1 LFKDKIN
8 LALFWPRYSG
18 NVTSVN
24 DLVLGF
30 DKERFNVIFIYIS
43 GYGVEKNLLKEAG
56 YKVFYL
62 SNIQRIN
69 TFRFSILF
77 RLVRILKEH
86 NVDIIHCHR
95 HKSMVYGTIA
105 AVLAKTPVV
114 LSHVHGLD
122 RTRNRGRRLLNFFLF
137 KRVNRIIGCARSVR
151 DDVLKNNPFVCPEKV
166 IAFENSVDFDC
177 FANVSIT
184 KVEAKSKLV
193 GVPVDAFVYGTVARF
208 GQYKGHSFLIKA
220 FERVRKQVPSAHLIL
235 AGDGHLKEEIQQQAA
250 KASLDDSVHFLGRR
264 DDIPKLLRAM
274 DAFVLPSIGSEGMPL
289 VILEAMA
296 AGVPC
301 IASSLSGIPEVINN
315 SDVGLLVPPKDE
327 NALAEA
333 MITLANA
340 PEQKLKGIIERAKE
354 RIRSNFN
361 HDVVMK
367 KLENTYEMEINH
379 YYESNRRQKSN
390 V

>member
-1 LFKDKIN
+1 MKEDKITV
-8 LALFWPRYSG
+8 ALFWPRYSG

-86 NVDIIHCHR
+86 NVDIIHCHA
-95 HKSMVYGTIA
+95 HKSTVYGTVA

-122 RTRNRGRRLLNFFLF
+122 RTRNMGRRLLNFFLF

-151 DDVLKNNPFVCPEKV
+151 EDVLKNNWSVPREKISV
-166 IAFENSVDFDC
+166 LENSVDYER
-177 FANVSIT
+177 FADVSIS
-184 KVEAKSKLV
+184 KEDAKRILGLPS
-193 GVPVDAFVYGTVARF
+193 DAFVFGTIGRLAPTK
-208 GQYKGHSFLIKA
+208 GQLYLIEA
-220 FERVRKQVPSAHLIL
+220 FAKVKQKLPKSMLLLI
-235 AGDGHLKEEIQQQAA
+235 GDGRLENVLRAE
-250 KASLDDSVHFLGRR
+250 ASKTGFGKSIHFFGWRT
-264 DDIPKLLRAM
+264 DIPQILKAL
-274 DAFVLPSIGSEGMPL
+274 DVFVLSSLSEGITRA
-289 VILEAMA
+289 ILEAMA

-301 IASSLSGIPEVINN
+301 VATEVGGILEIISGNN
-315 SDVGLLVPPKDE
+315 VGTLVPPKDSE
-327 NALAEA
+327 ALTQA
-333 MITLANA
+333 MINIANLTD
-340 PEQKLKGIIERAKE
+340 E
-354 RIRSNFN
+354 
-361 HDVVMK
+361 
-367 KLENTYEMEINH
+367 KLEKQVEKAQNRVRQFYSHQIVREKLRKL
-379 YYESNRRQKSN
+379 YESELKTSYKGS
-390 V
+390 

>member
-18 NVTSVN
+18 NVTSFN
-24 DLVLGF
+24 DLVLGL
-30 DKERFNVIFIYIS
+30 DKKRFNVIFIYIS

-122 RTRNRGRRLLNFFLF
+122 RTRNMGRRLLNFFLF

-151 DDVLKNNPFVCPEKV
+151 EDVLKNNWSVPREKISV
-166 IAFENSVDFDC
+166 LENSVDYER
-177 FANVSIT
+177 FADVSIS
-184 KVEAKSKLV
+184 KEDAKRILGLPS
-193 GVPVDAFVYGTVARF
+193 DAFVFGTIGRLTPTK
-208 GQYKGHSFLIKA
+208 GQLYLIEA
-220 FERVRKQVPSAHLIL
+220 FAKVKQKLPKSMLLLI
-235 AGDGHLKEEIQQQAA
+235 GDGRLENVLRAE
-250 KASLDDSVHFLGRR
+250 ASKTGFGKSIHFFGWRT
-264 DDIPKLLRAM
+264 DIPQILKAL
-274 DAFVLPSIGSEGMPL
+274 DVFVLSSLAEGTTRA
-289 VILEAMA
+289 ILEAMA

-301 IASSLSGIPEVINN
+301 VATEVGGIQEIIIGNN
-315 SDVGLLVPPKDE
+315 VGLLVPPKDE

-379 YYESNRRQKSN
+379 YYESNRRKKRN